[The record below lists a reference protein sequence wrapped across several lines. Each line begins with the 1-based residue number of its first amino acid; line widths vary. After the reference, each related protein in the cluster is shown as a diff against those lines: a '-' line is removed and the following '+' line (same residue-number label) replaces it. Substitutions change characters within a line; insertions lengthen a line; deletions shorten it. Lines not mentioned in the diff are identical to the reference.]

1 MYQMTHEEKLLV
13 YHEGLRLKPY
23 TCTAGKLTIGIGRNL
38 EDNGISE
45 KEALYMLRN
54 DLARCQSEL
63 SSFRF
68 PGLNF
73 ARMLALRNMLF
84 NIGLTRFSTFKKMIK
99 ALHLG
104 EYEIAANEMLGSK
117 WARQVGDRATCL
129 AEIIRTGEVD
139 EKHLK

>member
-1 MYQMTHEEKLLV
+1 MSHEERLLAK
-13 YHEGLRLKPY
+13 HEGLRLKPY
-23 TCTAGKLTIGIGRNL
+23 TCTAGKLTIGIGRNI

-63 SSFRF
+63 SSFNF
-68 PGLNF
+68 HNLNF

-84 NIGLTRFSTFKKMIK
+84 NLGLTRFSMFKKMIN

-104 EYEIAANEMLGSK
+104 NYEIAANEMLCSK

-129 AEIIRTGEVD
+129 AEIIKTGELD
-139 EKHLK
+139 DKYLK